1 MNAAAVINKEKSLC
15 LFCSWQ
21 CLVDSTV
28 WTSHSPACSYLRSS
42 PNLRH
47 LDWIHVHK
55 TDIKDSLC
63 RAKGGKWIDNY
74 IWKTCLILTH
84 ENVKGTREQNWAFLP
99 RSVAVNFGIP
109 WLKPVLHTN
118 HLYRTGR
125 CLLWGIATLE
135 PFQRTARQ
143 SMPSQRLFPYLI
155 SGKTK
160 VNASVILKLQEKQ
173 VLIRRPYLQLWHSL
187 KMYTSWK
194 QSSGKVK
201 VHGRQKA
208 IPVQSKSYLL
218 GSACADLMCSQHLPT
233 EVVLRLCP

>member
-1 MNAAAVINKEKSLC
+1 MNAAAVINKEQILC

-28 WTSHSPACSYLRSS
+28 WMSHSPACSYLRSS

-47 LDWIHVHK
+47 LDWSYIHK

-74 IWKTCLILTH
+74 IWKTCIIVTH

-99 RSVAVNFGIP
+99 SFFAMNFGIP
-109 WLKPVLHTN
+109 WLKPVLYSN

-125 CLLWGIATLE
+125 CLLWGIAWALPKNSQSE
-135 PFQRTARQ
+135 P
-143 SMPSQRLFPYLI
+143 SHRLFSYLI

-173 VLIRRPYLQLWHSL
+173 VLIRRPSLHFWHSL
-187 KMYTSWK
+187 KLYTSWK

-218 GSACADLMCSQHLPT
+218 GSACADLMYSQHLPT
-233 EVVLRLCP
+233 EVVLRLRP